1 MGPVAGRSRSL
12 HTREEMEKSMMKRFF
27 AAIMSVAVIAALAP
41 VAGAQ
46 SQCPAEVGQAQA
58 MLQKAAK
65 PQQQAARGQD
75 VQAPRSRAGAR
86 SSTQDVQAPRSSTQ
100 DVQAPR
106 SSTQDVQAPR
116 SSTQD
121 VQAPRSSTQDV
132 QAPRSSTQDVQAPRS
147 LAGARSSTQDVQ
159 APRSSTQDVQA
170 PRTLAGA
177 KSGSGDAAKLV
188 REAEAACKAGNMD
201 SAKAKAVEAIGL
213 MK

>member
-1 MGPVAGRSRSL
+1 
-12 HTREEMEKSMMKRFF
+12 MMKRFF

-75 VQAPRSRAGAR
+75 VQAPRSLAGA
-86 SSTQDVQAPRSSTQ
+86 
-100 DVQAPR
+100 R

-170 PRTLAGA
+170 PRSSTQDVQAPRSSTQDVQAPRSSTQDVQAPRSSTQDVQAPRTLAGA

-201 SAKAKAVEAIGL
+201 SAKAKAIEAIGL

>member
-1 MGPVAGRSRSL
+1 MGSMGSLVGRFRLL
-12 HTREEMEKSMMKRFF
+12 HTREEMERPMMKTFF

-75 VQAPRSRAGAR
+75 VQAPRSLAGA
-86 SSTQDVQAPRSSTQ
+86 
-100 DVQAPR
+100 R

-147 LAGARSSTQDVQ
+147 LAGA
-159 APRSSTQDVQA
+159 
-170 PRTLAGA
+170 

-201 SAKAKAVEAIGL
+201 SAKAKAIEAIGL

>member
-1 MGPVAGRSRSL
+1 MGSMGSMVGRSRSL
-12 HTREEMEKSMMKRFF
+12 HTREEMERPMMKRFF

-75 VQAPRSRAGAR
+75 VQAPRSLAGAR

-116 SSTQD
+116 TRAADGRGTRHGNNRASSP
-121 VQAPRSSTQDV
+121 QA
-132 QAPRSSTQDVQAPRS
+132 
-147 LAGARSSTQDVQ
+147 
-159 APRSSTQDVQA
+159 
-170 PRTLAGA
+170 
-177 KSGSGDAAKLV
+177 
-188 REAEAACKAGNMD
+188 
-201 SAKAKAVEAIGL
+201 
-213 MK
+213 

>member
-1 MGPVAGRSRSL
+1 
-12 HTREEMEKSMMKRFF
+12 MERQMIKRFF
-27 AAIMSVAVIAALAP
+27 AVIMSVAVVAALAP

-58 MLQKAAK
+58 MLQKVSKVQDVQAPRSLAGAR
-65 PQQQAARGQD
+65 QQDVQAPRTAQDVQAPRSLAGARQQDVQAPRGQD
-75 VQAPRSRAGAR
+75 VQAPRSLAGAR
-86 SSTQDVQAPRSSTQ
+86 QQDVQAPRSSTQ

-116 SSTQD
+116 S
-121 VQAPRSSTQDV
+121 
-132 QAPRSSTQDVQAPRS
+132 
-147 LAGARSSTQDVQ
+147 
-159 APRSSTQDVQA
+159 
-170 PRTLAGA
+170 LAGA

-201 SAKAKAVEAIGL
+201 SAKAKAIEAIGL